1 MRTKS
6 STVNQHEQLTLAGF
20 EAVPLPTDGLFF
32 AIFPDAQ
39 TAARIG
45 QTALRIRDKYPF
57 ASAPM
62 GLERYHVTLHHL
74 GNYAGG
80 LPQALVARAIRA
92 AATVDA
98 RAFAVA
104 FDRAENFRGRPLV
117 LRADEGVLALT
128 AFRHALGAALERV
141 GFAGCTRTSFT
152 PHVTLAYRDAA
163 YARRRIV
170 EHFDDAIR
178 WTVRE
183 FVLVHSLLGR
193 TRHIALARWTLGG

>member
-104 FDRAENFRGRPLV
+104 FDRAENFAAGRWCCAPMKAC
-117 LRADEGVLALT
+117 LR
-128 AFRHALGAALERV
+128 
-141 GFAGCTRTSFT
+141 
-152 PHVTLAYRDAA
+152 
-163 YARRRIV
+163 
-170 EHFDDAIR
+170 
-178 WTVRE
+178 
-183 FVLVHSLLGR
+183 
-193 TRHIALARWTLGG
+193 